1 MGMERSLM
9 GRSRSLIKFRTTEIS
24 GEPRRRPNQI
34 LSDIALSIMG
44 REYNHKCDYIHYAAD
59 YDTEEKKKSYFLVDW
74 GASLQ
79 NRNEGQD
86 DIHLKTYEVKY
97 KDGECSFK
105 AINIPANPLVG
116 ARGEAA
122 SLNGTTGRRWIS
134 WMRPASSLPRFSFFV
149 APSIS
154 PYINISIM
162 AQTPISELAG
172 TWPIGVAKLVR
183 VKTRQ
188 RAKCNKK
195 CLAFNLITEL
205 DHYYEMKPCPAVGLT
220 LGWVGLVQAGLLDNV
235 LAPASSAGL
244 LDSIVG
250 GGTSASSRVWQML
263 SRGPVSDIMSNAI
276 ACNQPDGT
284 SWPVAATVKAGGSI
298 TFDWPGWPSN
308 YKGPSLSYLAYCS
321 SGDCSNENPNL
332 LDFFKIDED
341 GLHDDGSW
349 ASDSIAAGSGYTIN
363 IPSNIASGSYM
374 MRHEF
379 VNLDGASLLNGAKF
393 YPMCASLKVT
403 GGGSARP
410 SDTVRFPGAYTSLD
424 PGILVTIGNLL
435 GSNSYIFPGP
445 ALISGA
451 GSRASIT
458 ATARTTTSALRNST
472 GTVISVS
479 TTSLSGTSTKSSSA
493 AATSTKALVP
503 AYGQCGGLTYLGVT
517 ECVPG
522 YICSVSNSFYS
533 QCVPDPNSSSSVRVS
548 TASTV
553 ASTATSIGASTSS
566 TSTTSS
572 SSTALASAYA
582 QCGGLTYI
590 GPTECVAGYYCSKS
604 NSFYSQCIPS
614 PNTAVVVTSST
625 STTGTSGISSIGS
638 STSSSSPTVS
648 KTSSSLSTSS
658 TAMPAAA
665 YAQCGGLL
673 WTGATTCV
681 TGYWCSK
688 SSDYYSQCIPGTD
701 PNSSSTTSTSTSS
714 TSAAPTPRAAA
725 YAQCGGATWTGATT
739 CVDGYW
745 CSKSSD
751 YYSQCVPGT
760 DPNALT
766 TTSKT
771 SSSTTISASSTST
784 SSVASTPAAAAYAQ
798 CGGITWTGAT
808 TCVSGYYCSKSSD
821 YYSQC
826 IPGTDPNASST
837 TATSKVSA
845 SSVTSASST
854 SSAASTPAAAAYAQ
868 CGGLL
873 WTGATTCVT
882 GYYCSKSNDYYSQC
896 IPGTDPNASVS
907 TSASTSKASTS
918 SGTSSATTG
927 TSLSLPNAVTGIL
940 SATSKPTTSTTATTA
955 TGTTAATSKAST
967 TASSSGSSSTVS
979 VNTAIV
985 GAYAQCGGINY
996 GGGTRCEYGWECVR
1010 QDDYYSQCKPA
1021 ATSVPLSTASVNTA
1035 TVGAYAQCGGVN
1047 YSGGTRCEYGWECVR
1062 QDDYYS
1068 QCKPA
1073 STSVPLSTSS
1083 SSVKASSLTTTS
1095 SGVKLSS
1102 TPATSSSIG
1111 ISSLL
1116 ANTAIVAGY
1125 TQCGGIGYTGGTKCE
1140 YGWECVRQDDYYS
1153 QCKPAATS
1161 VPLSTSRSQ
1170 TSSVSINT
1178 ATVGSYAQCGGI
1190 NYTGG
1195 TRCEYG
1201 WECVRQDDYYS
1212 QCKPAAT
1219 SVPLSTSSSRTSLVS
1234 INTATVGSYAQC
1246 GGINYSGG
1254 TRCEY
1259 GWECVRQDDYYSQ
1272 CKPAPT
1278 SVPLSTSSSSVSAN
1292 TATVGSYAQCG
1303 GIGYTGGTRC
1313 ESGWEC
1319 VRQDDYY
1326 SQCKPAATS
1335 VPLPNSTTGSVKTAS
1350 STTSSSGV
1358 GLSSLSVKTAIVSVA
1373 SSSTTKAPSSASSS
1387 SASVSVSSLSV
1398 NTAIVS
1404 GYSQCGGIGYT
1415 GGTQCEY
1422 GWECVR
1428 QDDYYSQCKPA
1439 ATSTPRSSSTS
1450 TASINTATV
1459 GSYAQCGGIGYT
1471 GGTRCEYEWECI
1483 RQDDW
1488 YSQCKP
1494 ATTSVPTTS
1503 ATSSSTSSRP
1513 TSLSSAGGLLNPL
1526 KDALLSTPTSVAS
1539 TTSTRA
1545 ATSMTAPASST
1556 ASVNTATVGAYA
1568 QCGGINYSGG
1578 TRCEYGW
1585 ECVRQD
1591 DYYSQCKPAATSVP
1605 LSSSTTINTATV
1617 GAYAQCGGINYS
1629 GGNRCENGWECVRQ
1643 DDYYSQCK
1651 PAATSTALSTSLL
1664 VNNAIVAGY
1673 AQCGGINYIG
1683 GTKCP
1688 YGWEC
1693 VRQDDYYSQC
1703 KPAAT
1708 SVPSTTGAPAV
1719 TSSSPATTSK
1729 TTSTSRLVNSATV
1742 AGYAQC
1748 GGVDYTG
1755 GTNCPYGWECV
1766 RQDDYYSQC
1775 KPAATSVP
1783 LSTSTVVNT
1792 ATVAG
1797 YAQCGGINYSG
1808 GTRCPYGWECIR
1820 QDDYY
1825 SQCKP
1830 AATSIPSTTSAAA
1843 ASTTPKSSS
1852 STSSLSTS
1860 TRLSVNLNIVSG
1872 YSQCGGI
1879 GYLGGTVCE
1888 SGWECIR
1895 QDDWYSQCKP
1905 AASSTPSSTTTTTTN
1920 VSVRSASS
1928 TSSAALAATTSTTPK
1943 SSTTSASSTRSTTST
1958 PLATLSVNLNIVS
1971 GYSQCGGIGYTGGTV
1986 CEYGW
1991 ECIRQDDS
1999 YSQCKPAATS
2009 TPLSTKSLNTATVG
2023 SYEQCGGVNYNGG
2036 TSCPYGWEC
2045 VKQDDYYSQ
2054 CKPASTSKPLT
2065 TSTPTTS
2072 STALANTATVGAYAQ
2087 CGGINYSGGTR
2098 CEYGWECVKEDDY
2111 YSQCKPASTSKPL
2124 TTSTASVN
2132 TATVGAYAQ
2141 CGGIN
2146 YSGGTRCEY
2155 GWECVRQDD
2164 YYSQC
2169 KPAATSKPLAT
2180 STPTST
2186 GTTSTNTATVGAYAQ
2201 CGGINYSGGT
2211 RCEYGWECIRQDD
2224 YYSQCKPAATSV
2236 SLSTSTPTSS
2246 STLAVN
2252 TLIVGAYAQCGG
2264 NGYTGGTR
2272 CESGYECVR
2281 QDDWY
2286 SQCKPAATS
2295 ATPTPTTPS
2304 KTTTSSSTPIL
2315 STTSSAGKV
2324 GPVAQTVLTDGS
2336 VPEAMT
2342 ITPNA
2347 FQQLLQSL
2355 LLRALVQHQQH
2366 QPLILP
2372 PSQLGP
2378 NVVVLDTLAGLFV
2391 PRGIHAITWEIGIR
2405 SVGRVGWLAGRG
2417 FPFLKI

>member
-1 MGMERSLM
+1 MGMERSMM

-24 GEPRRRPNQI
+24 GEPCRRPNQI

-59 YDTEEKKKSYFLVDW
+59 YDTEEKKKFYFLVDW

-86 DIHLKTYEVKY
+86 DIHLKAYEVKY
-97 KDGECSFK
+97 QDGECSFK
-105 AINIPANPLVG
+105 AINIPANSFVSRRPWG
-116 ARGEAA
+116 GGELEWNYRAKMDIMDAA
-122 SLNGTTGRRWIS
+122 SELCGITRLGNSNKNVLNSTLT
-134 WMRPASSLPRFSFFV
+134 F
-149 APSIS
+149 
-154 PYINISIM
+154 
-162 AQTPISELAG
+162 Q
-172 TWPIGVAKLVR
+172 
-183 VKTRQ
+183 
-188 RAKCNKK
+188 
-195 CLAFNLITEL
+195 
-205 DHYYEMKPCPAVGLT
+205 YYEMKPCPAVGLT
-220 LGWVGLVQAGLLDNV
+220 LGWVSLAQAGLLDNV

-445 ALISGA
+445 PLISGA

-503 AYGQCGGLTYLGVT
+503 AYGQCGGLTYLGAT

-548 TASTV
+548 TSSTV
-553 ASTATSIGASTSS
+553 ASTATSSIGASTSS

-701 PNSSSTTSTSTSS
+701 PN
-714 TSAAPTPRAAA
+714 
-725 YAQCGGATWTGATT
+725 
-739 CVDGYW
+739 
-745 CSKSSD
+745 
-751 YYSQCVPGT
+751 
-760 DPNALT
+760 
-766 TTSKT
+766 
-771 SSSTTISASSTST
+771 
-784 SSVASTPAAAAYAQ
+784 
-798 CGGITWTGAT
+798 
-808 TCVSGYYCSKSSD
+808 
-821 YYSQC
+821 
-826 IPGTDPNASST
+826 ASST

-940 SATSKPTTSTTATTA
+940 SATSKATTSTTATTA
-955 TGTTAATSKAST
+955 TGITAATSKAST

-996 GGGTRCEYGWECVR
+996 SGGTRCEYGWECVR

-1095 SGVKLSS
+1095 SSVKLSS

-1111 ISSLL
+1111 ISSLSV
-1116 ANTAIVAGY
+1116 NTAIVAGY

-1170 TSSVSINT
+1170 TSSVPINT

-1219 SVPLSTSSSRTSLVS
+1219 SVPLSTSSSRTSSLS

-1292 TATVGSYAQCG
+1292 TVTVGSYAQCG

-1358 GLSSLSVKTAIVSVA
+1358 GLSSLSAKTAIVSVA

-1404 GYSQCGGIGYT
+1404 GYSQCGGIGYI

-1422 GWECVR
+1422 GWECAR

-1471 GGTRCEYEWECI
+1471 GGTRCEYGWECI

-1494 ATTSVPTTS
+1494 ATKSVPTTS

-1539 TTSTRA
+1539 TTSARA

-1651 PAATSTALSTSLL
+1651 PAATSTALSTSLSA
-1664 VNNAIVAGY
+1664 NNAIVAGY

-1719 TSSSPATTSK
+1719 TSSSSATTSK

-1860 TRLSVNLNIVSG
+1860 TKLSVNLNIVSG

-1888 SGWECIR
+1888 FGWECIR

-1958 PLATLSVNLNIVS
+1958 PLATLSFNLNIVS

-1991 ECIRQDDS
+1991 ECIRQDDY

-2009 TPLSTKSLNTATVG
+2009 TPLSTESLNTATVG

-2045 VKQDDYYSQ
+2045 VKHDDYYSQ

-2098 CEYGWECVKEDDY
+2098 CEYGWECVKQDDY

-2155 GWECVRQDD
+2155 GWECIRQDD

-2169 KPAATSKPLAT
+2169 KPAATSKPLTT

-2246 STLAVN
+2246 SILAVN

-2272 CESGYECVR
+2272 CENGYECVR

-2304 KTTTSSSTPIL
+2304 KTTTSSSTPL
-2315 STTSSAGKV
+2315 PSTTSSSGKV
-2324 GPVAQTVLTDGS
+2324 ITSSSSSSSTSTSSSSTSSTSSRATTTSTTSTSPTSTVPNSTRVTTTSSSSSSSFISSSSLRITS
-2336 VPEAMT
+2336 TSTTSTTSSSSTTSRANT
-2342 ITPNA
+2342 ITVAGWGQCGGIGWTGGTSCPYGWECSRSNDYYSQCIPA
-2347 FQQLLQSL
+2347 ATSK
-2355 LLRALVQHQQH
+2355 
-2366 QPLILP
+2366 PLTTTTSTTSTAP
-2372 PSQLGP
+2372 AVNTAAVAAWAQCGGVGYTGGTVCPKGYSCYYMGDWYSQCWPS
-2378 NVVVLDTLAGLFV
+2378 
-2391 PRGIHAITWEIGIR
+2391 WM
-2405 SVGRVGWLAGRG
+2405 VGG
-2417 FPFLKI
+2417 